1 MKKIF
6 SAALVVVSMI
16 GFVGTAQAATKT
28 AQCSLNIGGEVSRG
42 KCKFESFKGGSF
54 IVSNPNGGRGFL
66 SNTDFEAISVDVYAK
81 GKADVMAVM
90 KSGARAHWGDAV
102 RSTSD
107 RACWYVIDG
116 AEIEVCAR

>member
-1 MKKIF
+1 MKNILTMLI
-6 SAALVVVSMI
+6 SLSLI
-16 GFVGTAQAATKT
+16 GFAGTAQAATKI
-28 AQCSLNIGGEVSRG
+28 AQCSLDMGGEIDRG
-42 KCKFESFKGGSF
+42 KCKFESFEGGSF
-54 IVSNPNGGRGFL
+54 IVSNPSSGRGFL

-90 KSGARAHWGDAV
+90 KSGTRIHWGDAV

-116 AEIEVCAR
+116 ADIEICAR